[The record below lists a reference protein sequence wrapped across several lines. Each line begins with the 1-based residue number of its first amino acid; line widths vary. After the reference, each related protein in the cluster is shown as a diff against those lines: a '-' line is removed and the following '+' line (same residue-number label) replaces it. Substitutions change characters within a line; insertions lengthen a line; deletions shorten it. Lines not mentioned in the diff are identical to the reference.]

1 MDPSSVN
8 MVDARNFEPT
18 EVVVPNANAPRRV
31 SLNAERPSP
40 QSPPRA
46 SVAPPPRAHRERRAP
61 RARRAHRASDR
72 WSLAAS
78 PPRASHRWPLCRA
91 ARIAHR
97 IGGPS
102 AASRAHRD
110 LRAPRRVARRVGD
123 AALSDAARSP
133 QVEPEMPIDPF
144 QEGHAEKQIHTDFYQ
159 GFDTKDLA
167 ATDLS

>member
-31 SLNAERPSP
+31 SLNAARPSP
-40 QSPPRA
+40 QSPPRPSHRWPLRWVAASRIA
-46 SVAPPPRAHRERRAP
+46 SVAPLP
-61 RARRAHRASDR
+61 RRAHRAS
-72 WSLAAS
+72 
-78 PPRASHRWPLCRA
+78 HRWPRP
-91 ARIAHR
+91 R
-97 IGGPS
+97 
-102 AASRAHRD
+102 RAHRGT
-110 LRAPRRVARRVGD
+110 RAPRVASGAWTRR
-123 AALSDAARSP
+123 LSDAARSP

-159 GFDTKDLA
+159 GFDTKDLS

>member
-31 SLNAERPSP
+31 SLNAARPSP

-46 SVAPPPRAHRERRAP
+46 S
-61 RARRAHRASDR
+61 
-72 WSLAAS
+72 
-78 PPRASHRWPLCRA
+78 HRWPL
-91 ARIAHR
+91 
-97 IGGPS
+97 
-102 AASRAHRD
+102 
-110 LRAPRRVARRVGD
+110 RRVARIANCAHLARVAHRISGPSV
-123 AALSDAARSP
+123 ASRASRTARPSRASRVASGGWTRRLSDAARSP

-159 GFDTKDLA
+159 GFDTKDLS